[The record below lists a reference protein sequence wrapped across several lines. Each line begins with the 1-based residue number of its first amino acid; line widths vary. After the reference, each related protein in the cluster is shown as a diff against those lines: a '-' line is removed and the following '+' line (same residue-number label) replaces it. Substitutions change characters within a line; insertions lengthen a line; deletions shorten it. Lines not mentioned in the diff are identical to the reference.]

1 MARRALTDGG
11 RIAVACFKCSEGCI
25 HLEYANM
32 VLTFTQAQFLA
43 FSEVITET
51 RYLLLQEEEQRESPD
66 VERNADFLM

>member
-1 MARRALTDGG
+1 MARRQLTEDG

-51 RYLLLQEEEQRESPD
+51 RYLLLQEQEQRESLD
-66 VERNADFLM
+66 IERGAEFLM

>member
-1 MARRALTDGG
+1 MARRALTEDG

-43 FSEVITET
+43 FSEVVTET
-51 RYLLLQEEEQRESPD
+51 RRLLLREQDKGESPD
-66 VERNADFLM
+66 VECRAEFLM